1 MDGKVRK
8 SARASSIYY
17 RNGTF
22 FVTICSSN
30 MSCIFGSINYNGN
43 VASVDLSSTGVKVE
57 KVIEF
62 INSNDDSVKVEN
74 YVVMPNHVHILLT
87 VDDIEL
93 SDIVRRIKTFTQ
105 HDSDKKLWQRSYFDR
120 KIRDDNEF
128 KNHWMYIENNPAK
141 WVDDKYYRRKM

>member
-8 SARASSIYY
+8 SARASSIDY

-22 FVTICSSN
+22 FVTICSLN

-105 HDSDKKLWQRSYFDR
+105 HDSDKKLWQRSYFDQ
-120 KIRDDNEF
+120 KIKKEKKKF
-128 KNHWMYIENNPAK
+128 EKN
-141 WVDDKYYRRKM
+141 RLCF